1 MKVYANDEEDAWSS
15 RLESVRKDIE
25 CVFGRIKGRFRIF
38 KTALLFSTREKVD
51 NAWFTAC
58 IIHNML
64 LQFDGLGKLEE
75 DMDWVGKDGMADGKT
90 GRFAPETLRHNSLP
104 GPAEK
109 TFHDFRQQLVD
120 LHAREGGGEDYLVSR
135 AVVSLL
141 RLGAERAKRDS
152 LHLFRK
158 DVGCAVVW
166 VLRDMVLCEGRSMST
181 F

>member
-1 MKVYANDEEDAWSS
+1 MFFLLSFAEKKVPLLICPMKVYANDEEDAWSS

-120 LHAREGGGEDYLVSR
+120 HYTHEKAAGRISW
-135 AVVSLL
+135 
-141 RLGAERAKRDS
+141 
-152 LHLFRK
+152 FR
-158 DVGCAVVW
+158 VP
-166 VLRDMVLCEGRSMST
+166 
-181 F
+181 